1 MNISF
6 EKSSE
11 AQGLLT
17 LKLEKADY
25 SENVEKSL
33 KAYRQKANMPGFR
46 PGMVPI
52 GLVRKMYGK
61 AIKAEEVNKIL
72 QEKVFEYLKENKIE
86 MLGEPLANQE
96 KEDGQDFEADDLTF
110 FFDIAL
116 APKIEVDLAKE
127 DSLPYY
133 EIKIGDDMVDNQVK
147 TYTQR
152 NGKYEKTDSY
162 QDNDMLKGELI
173 ELNAD
178 GALKENGIKVQ
189 EAVLMPLYFKEDDQK
204 TLFANS
210 KVGDKII
217 FNPGKAYQNNAVELA
232 SLFKLKKEESE
243 GIQSD
248 FAYTISEIT
257 RYVEGELNQEIF
269 DQVLGKDVV
278 KSEEEFRNKI
288 KQTLTESYLS
298 DSDYKF
304 LLDVRSLLM
313 ERAGKLKFADDL
325 LKRIMLNNSKDG
337 DMASVE
343 ANYESSVEELSW
355 HLVKEKLVE
364 KYAVKVDDSDIIAQA
379 KEATKSQFAQYGM
392 VNIPDDVLEK
402 YAKEMLQ
409 KRETVDNLVNRSI
422 EKRLAAALK
431 SDVKLKIKKVSLEEF
446 NKLFESKDGS
456 KVKE

>member
-178 GALKENGIKVQ
+178 GALKEIGR
-189 EAVLMPLYFKEDDQK
+189 
-204 TLFANS
+204 
-210 KVGDKII
+210 
-217 FNPGKAYQNNAVELA
+217 A
-232 SLFKLKKEESE
+232 SC
-243 GIQSD
+243 
-248 FAYTISEIT
+248 
-257 RYVEGELNQEIF
+257 R
-269 DQVLGKDVV
+269 
-278 KSEEEFRNKI
+278 
-288 KQTLTESYLS
+288 
-298 DSDYKF
+298 
-304 LLDVRSLLM
+304 
-313 ERAGKLKFADDL
+313 ER
-325 LKRIMLNNSKDG
+325 
-337 DMASVE
+337 V
-343 ANYESSVEELSW
+343 
-355 HLVKEKLVE
+355 
-364 KYAVKVDDSDIIAQA
+364 
-379 KEATKSQFAQYGM
+379 
-392 VNIPDDVLEK
+392 
-402 YAKEMLQ
+402 
-409 KRETVDNLVNRSI
+409 
-422 EKRLAAALK
+422 
-431 SDVKLKIKKVSLEEF
+431 
-446 NKLFESKDGS
+446 
-456 KVKE
+456 